1 MEPNA
6 VTFFVPGKPEP
17 QGSARA
23 FVVKGKPVVT
33 SDNPEVKSWRGV
45 VTTAA
50 STAMGG
56 RPPEPDGPVTVH
68 IVFVMPRPKSHPKT
82 RKLPHTKKPDL
93 DKLVRA
99 VFDGLTAVVFRD
111 DSQVTT
117 VISTKHYA
125 MEGEAPGAQ
134 VMVLL
139 PPEKGSLLDVFAHE
153 LTGEED

>member
-139 PPEKGSLLDVFAHE
+139 PPEEGSLLDVFAHE